1 MTSKPQHSRTCAAC
15 LLALFVSLNAPPTR
29 AQKPAATKTQAA
41 QKQSD
46 AQKKAAAQ
54 KKPAAAKPQTGAAK
68 PNSTPQTQPRQVAPA
83 AQARELGP
91 SILIRWQ
98 GRPGVE
104 RYRLQLATD
113 EAFTDIVFDQAV
125 QGRQYVVK
133 GLPPGNYFW
142 RVAAAAAE
150 TSAAYSRPE
159 RVTLTETGE
168 RVEPSSVVLP
178 ADTAG
183 WRTATGEVV
192 RLVPAPLRT
201 GQVFDFVGVGA
212 DGRVFAVDGASGIS
226 LWTARFSTAAMPPG
240 TPPAGRENSLAPLV
254 VTTAQKATDVV
265 VATQGGVRALR
276 GETGREDWRAS
287 LEGRITG
294 GVAADIDGDGSTEV
308 VIITADPSRL
318 YVLNGSSGRRLAE
331 QKLDGDAVG
340 APYPLAAGSA
350 RGVLLGMK
358 KGRVEFRGA
367 DGNLVSEGKV
377 EGEVT
382 TAPVVV
388 TRGAMSFIAV
398 GTDNGLWAFNVPDLK
413 TLGVIKAEDDSVR
426 GTLAVAD
433 VDGDG
438 APEIVM
444 VTKRGRV
451 ALVNTTDGNVRW
463 STEGATD
470 AASAAFAD
478 VNADGVLDVIVPGG
492 KDFALAFSG
501 RDGSLV
507 MKIEEGGKQS
517 AVQKEGAALR
527 SLVVTPSPGGGMML
541 VGGDP
546 AGVGLRAVELPKG
559 ANKAASK

>member
-1 MTSKPQHSRTCAAC
+1 MISKPQHSRTYAPC
-15 LLALFVSLNAPPTR
+15 LLALFVSLFATPTQ
-29 AQKPAATKTQAA
+29 AQKPTTTKGQPAP
-41 QKQSD
+41 KQSD
-46 AQKKAAAQ
+46 AQKKTATQ
-54 KKPAAAKPQTGAAK
+54 KRPNTAKPRAGEAKTG
-68 PNSTPQTQPRQVAPA
+68 SQQQTQAREVAPA
-83 AQARELGP
+83 AQAREIGP

-159 RVTLTETGE
+159 RVTMTATGAS
-168 RVEPSSVVLP
+168 VEPSSVVLP

-226 LWTARFSTAAMPPG
+226 LWTARFNPQPSAGASTMTDKRNA
-240 TPPAGRENSLAPLV
+240 LAPLV
-254 VTTAQKATDVV
+254 VTTAQKLIDVV
-265 VATQGGVRALR
+265 AASQGGVRALR
-276 GETGREDWRAS
+276 GDTGREDWRAS

-294 GVAADIDGDGSTEV
+294 GVAADLDGDGNAEV
-308 VIITADPSRL
+308 VLVTEDPSKL
-318 YVLNGSSGRRLAE
+318 YVLNGSSGRIVAE
-331 QKLDGDAVG
+331 QKLDGDASG
-340 APYPLAAGSA
+340 APCALVSGST

-358 KGRVEFRGA
+358 NGRVELRGA
-367 DGNLVSEGKV
+367 DGKLVAEGKL

-382 TAPVVV
+382 TPPVTV
-388 TRGAMSFIAV
+388 TTPQMTFLTV
-398 GTDNGLWAFNVPDLK
+398 GTDNGLWAFSVPDLK
-413 TLGVIKAEDDSVR
+413 ALGVIKAEDDSVR
-426 GTLAVAD
+426 GSLAVAD
-433 VDGDG
+433 LDGDG

-451 ALVNTTDGNVRW
+451 AVVNTTDGNVRW
-463 STEGATD
+463 SNEGAVD

-478 VNADGVLDVIVPGG
+478 VNGDGVLDVLVPGG

-507 MKIEEGGKQS
+507 MKVEEGYKL
-517 AVQKEGAALR
+517 AEAWKEGGTLR
-527 SLVVTPSPGGGMML
+527 TLVVTPSPGGGLML
-541 VGGDP
+541 VGADP

>member
-1 MTSKPQHSRTCAAC
+1 MTSKPQHSLPPALC
-15 LLALFVSLNAPPTR
+15 LLALFVSLAVLPTR
-29 AQKPAATKTQAA
+29 AQKPATTKGRPA

-54 KKPAAAKPQTGAAK
+54 KKPEAAKPQAGTSK
-68 PNSTPQTQPRQVAPA
+68 PGTRQQTQAREVAPP
-83 AQARELGP
+83 AQAREIGP

-159 RVTLTETGE
+159 RVTMAATGAS
-168 RVEPSSVVLP
+168 VEPSSVVLP
-178 ADTAG
+178 ADAAG

-226 LWTARFSTAAMPPG
+226 LWTARFNPSPAAG
-240 TPPAGRENSLAPLV
+240 AAPASGKRNTLAPLV
-254 VTTAQKATDVV
+254 VTTAQKTTEVV
-265 VATQGGVRALR
+265 VASQGGVRALR
-276 GETGREDWRAS
+276 GDTGREDWHAAI
-287 LEGRITG
+287 EGRVTG
-294 GVAADIDGDGSTEV
+294 GVAADMDGDGSAEV
-308 VIITADPSRL
+308 VLVTEDPSKL
-318 YVLNGSSGRRLAE
+318 YVLNGSSGRVLAD
-331 QKLDGDAVG
+331 QKLDGDASG
-340 APYPLAAGSA
+340 APCAYASGGT
-350 RGVLLGMK
+350 RGVFLGMK
-358 KGRVEFRGA
+358 KGRVELRGA
-367 DGNLVSEGKV
+367 DGALAGEGKL

-382 TAPVVV
+382 TAPVIV
-388 TRGAMSFIAV
+388 TSGQMTFLTV
-398 GTDNGLWAFNVPDLK
+398 GTDNGLWAFTVPDLK
-413 TLGVIKAEDDSVR
+413 ALGVIKAEDDQVR
-426 GTLAVAD
+426 GSLAVAD

-463 STEGATD
+463 SNEGATD
-470 AASAAFAD
+470 AASATFAD
-478 VNADGVLDVIVPGG
+478 VNADGVLDVLVPGG

-507 MKIEEGGKQS
+507 MKIEEGYKLAEAWKPDGT
-517 AVQKEGAALR
+517 LR
-527 SLVVTPSPGGGMML
+527 TLVVTPSPGGGLML

-559 ANKAASK
+559 VNKAASK

>member
-1 MTSKPQHSRTCAAC
+1 MIFKPQHSRTCAAC

-29 AQKPAATKTQAA
+29 AQKTAATKKQAA

-46 AQKKAAAQ
+46 AQKKSAAQ
-54 KKPAAAKPQTGAAK
+54 KKPAAKPQTGAAK
-68 PNSTPQTQPRQVAPA
+68 SNSTTQTQPREVAPA

-91 SILIRWQ
+91 SLLIRWQ

-150 TSAAYSRPE
+150 TSAAYSNPE
-159 RVTLTETGE
+159 RVTMTATGE

-178 ADTAG
+178 ADAAG

-226 LWTARFSTAAMPPG
+226 LWTARFNNATTPPG
-240 TPPAGRENSLAPLV
+240 PTPAGKENSLAPLV

-276 GETGREDWRAS
+276 GETGREDWRANI
-287 LEGRITG
+287 EGRITG
-294 GVAADIDGDGSTEV
+294 GVAADMDGDGSAEV
-308 VIITADPSRL
+308 VIVTEDPSNL
-318 YVLNGSSGRRLAE
+318 YVLNGSSGRKMAE

-340 APYPLAAGSA
+340 APYPFAVGGA

-367 DGNLVSEGKV
+367 DGNLVGEGKA

-388 TRGAMSFIAV
+388 TRGAMSFVAV
-398 GTDNGLWAFNVPDLK
+398 GTDNGLWAFSVPDLK
-413 TLGVIKAEDDSVR
+413 PLGVIKAEDDSVR
-426 GTLAVAD
+426 GALAVAD

-478 VNADGVLDVIVPGG
+478 VNSDGVLDVIVPGG

-507 MKIEEGGKQS
+507 MKIEEGGKQ
-517 AVQKEGAALR
+517 AATQKEGAALR
-527 SLVVTPSPGGGMML
+527 SLVVTPSPGGGLML